1 MEKLMIN
8 GIEKMVI
15 KLLIAVKEI
24 ESGRSPLAKSAII
37 LELVPPGQA
46 TNIIS
51 PMAIDGSGLKTRQ
64 SPNPT
69 WGYKII

>member
-1 MEKLMIN
+1 MIN
-8 GIEKMVI
+8 GIVKMVI

-24 ESGRSPLAKSAII
+24 ESGKSPLAKSTII

-51 PMAIDGSGLKTRQ
+51 PMTINGSGLKARQ
-64 SPNPT
+64 SPKPT
-69 WGYKII
+69 TGNKII